1 MLQKCKERGYIGI
14 SMGEPAGI
22 GAEICVKALNHREIY
37 DTCIPIVVGDRAAM
51 EDALAMTNSALTLH
65 PISDPD
71 EALGE
76 YGVIDYVDLGLLT
89 SGSWRYKQNSVLGGR
104 ASYAYIQ
111 HAAQWAMDGKTDA
124 IVTGPISKDSLRMAG
139 YPFSGHTE
147 ILGHLTDTKDF
158 AMLLISGSLRIIHVT
173 THVSMRDACD
183 LITKERVYRVIRLAN
198 EGAQLL
204 GLRSPRIG
212 VAGFNPHCSEN
223 GLFGDQEAKAII
235 PAIAKAAD
243 EGLNVDGPVPPDTV
257 FVKALAGQ
265 YDIVVAMYHDQGHIP
280 LKLSG
285 FKLELATGQ
294 YTSLSGVNC
303 TIGLPIIRTS
313 VDHGTAY
320 GRAGEGRANEESM
333 LEAIALAVAMKKN
346 RDV

>member
-14 SMGEPAGI
+14 SMGEPAGV
-22 GAEICVKALNHREIY
+22 GAEICVKALSHREIY
-37 DTCIPIVVGDRAAM
+37 DTCIPIVVGDRVAM
-51 EDALAMTNSALTLH
+51 EDALAMTRSALTLH
-65 PISDPD
+65 PISTPA
-71 EALGE
+71 EARGE
-76 YGVIDYVDLGLLT
+76 YGVIDYVDLGLLAP
-89 SGSWRYKQNSVLGGR
+89 GSWHYKKNSALGGH

-111 HAAQWAMDGKTDA
+111 YAAQWAMDGETDA

-147 ILGHLTDTKDF
+147 ILGHLTNTKDF
-158 AMLLISGSLRIIHVT
+158 AMLLISGSLRVIHVT

-198 EGAQLL
+198 EGTRLL
-204 GLRSPRIG
+204 GLHNPRIG
-212 VAGFNPHCSEN
+212 VAGFNAHCSEN

-235 PAIAKAAD
+235 PAIAQAAD
-243 EGLNVDGPVPPDTV
+243 EGINVDGPVPPDTV

-285 FKLELATGQ
+285 FKLDFATGQ
-294 YTSLSGVNC
+294 YTSLNGINC